1 VQNSADVL
9 RSFRALFADEI
20 RVRLSAFDAASTTLI
35 QADVTNHFEN
45 KLRPT
50 NLVDLEQVST
60 KLPRFVRA
68 D

>member
-1 VQNSADVL
+1 MQNSADVL

-45 KLRPT
+45 KQRPT
-50 NLVDLEQVST
+50 NIAFYE
-60 KLPRFVRA
+60 
-68 D
+68 